1 MSDFRWTLGAVGDV
15 FLNRP
20 DPHRAFDRVGPV
32 LKDVDLLFGN
42 CEGVYTDDPR
52 SVPTASGFRLISG
65 SSNAEALGPAGFH
78 VMSCANNHTVDAGH
92 EGLADTLDCLRA
104 QGIRTAGAGGNAIEA
119 RRPAILE
126 IQGLRVA
133 VLAFTAVYPAG
144 YEARERSAGVAAM
157 RVHTH
162 YFVHPEAFG
171 RVEPGA
177 DPQIGTFPFPGD
189 LALLADS
196 IRAAKACAD
205 MVVVSFHWGKSTR
218 PALLTDYEK
227 AYGHA
232 AIDAGCDAVL
242 GHHHHLLRGI
252 ELYCGKPIF
261 YGLGHFAFDM
271 PGLEQALG
279 EEQLRRLHAF
289 GEYAIYPREGYP
301 RLPFHPDS
309 RMTMVGLCRFDGRDL
324 AEVCFVPC
332 LINRDNQ
339 PEPLALDEERGR
351 RVVDYV
357 RAITQH
363 ADLPTAYGE
372 GGTAVGGYRTVAVN
386 KGLSGA

>member
-144 YEARERSAGVAAM
+144 Y
-157 RVHTH
+157 
-162 YFVHPEAFG
+162 
-171 RVEPGA
+171 
-177 DPQIGTFPFPGD
+177 
-189 LALLADS
+189 
-196 IRAAKACAD
+196 
-205 MVVVSFHWGKSTR
+205 
-218 PALLTDYEK
+218 
-227 AYGHA
+227 
-232 AIDAGCDAVL
+232 
-242 GHHHHLLRGI
+242 
-252 ELYCGKPIF
+252 
-261 YGLGHFAFDM
+261 
-271 PGLEQALG
+271 
-279 EEQLRRLHAF
+279 
-289 GEYAIYPREGYP
+289 
-301 RLPFHPDS
+301 
-309 RMTMVGLCRFDGRDL
+309 
-324 AEVCFVPC
+324 
-332 LINRDNQ
+332 
-339 PEPLALDEERGR
+339 
-351 RVVDYV
+351 
-357 RAITQH
+357 
-363 ADLPTAYGE
+363 
-372 GGTAVGGYRTVAVN
+372 
-386 KGLSGA
+386 